1 MILMKNSKC
10 DAIAWVDYVSDWYR
24 LLHINFGRESCGQI
38 PRVFLLAY
46 ACTRSTISKKDLK
59 KLVLFL
65 LGPLYP
71 FFLSPS
77 LLSTFFFYSFLFLPI
92 PVYFSFSQH
101 LSMSFFSILPDTFSF
116 SFLQFVREGAHQH
129 SVALECVC
137 FSRSL
142 KGEAT
147 LVSVASSWSSRWK
160 TNTQRLCT
168 FCLNAW
174 NKVPS
179 CRQHGWG
186 GNVFYNKLSHVLT
199 YTFSV
204 TLFPIIMLIFAA
216 SVSDWD
222 IFHNVTF
229 LLIGMFIWR
238 IISVQGRTDPL
249 ETQLYIRTA
258 LQVSGV
264 PFLFWGIRAFCP
276 MRQFCSTRNSSSL
289 CTMPTWWNVL
299 RPPWQRA
306 M

>member
-1 MILMKNSKC
+1 MRARVRRSLSL
-10 DAIAWVDYVSDWYR
+10 AFS
-24 LLHINFGRESCGQI
+24 LEHI
-38 PRVFLLAY
+38 
-46 ACTRSTISKKDLK
+46 
-59 KLVLFL
+59 
-65 LGPLYP
+65 
-71 FFLSPS
+71 FFLFFSVLTDSS
-77 LLSTFFFYSFLFLPI
+77 LLSFL
-92 PVYFSFSQH
+92 QH

-147 LVSVASSWSSRWK
+147 LVSVASSRSSRRK

-174 NKVPS
+174 NMVPS
-179 CRQHGWG
+179 CRQQGWG
-186 GNVFYNKLSHVLT
+186 NNVFYNKLSHVLT

-204 TLFPIIMLIFAA
+204 TQFPIIMLIFAA

-238 IISVQGRTDPL
+238 TISVQGGTDPL
-249 ETQLYIRTA
+249 ETQLYIRRPV
-258 LQVSGV
+258 QMSGV
-264 PFLFWGIRAFCP
+264 PL
-276 MRQFCSTRNSSSL
+276 L
-289 CTMPTWWNVL
+289 L
-299 RPPWQRA
+299 
-306 M
+306 

>member
-10 DAIAWVDYVSDWYR
+10 DATAWLDYVSDWYK
-24 LLHINFGRESCGQI
+24 LLHINFGRVFCGQI

-46 ACTRSTISKKDLK
+46 ACTRSTTSKKDLK
-59 KLVLFL
+59 N
-65 LGPLYP
+65 
-71 FFLSPS
+71 S
-77 LLSTFFFYSFLFLPI
+77 
-92 PVYFSFSQH
+92 YFSFSFSRL
-101 LSMSFFSILPDTFSF
+101 LSWAHFFLFFSVLTDSSLLFLLATLEHVLFSILPDTFSF

-147 LVSVASSWSSRWK
+147 LMSVASSRSSRRK

-179 CRQHGWG
+179 YRQQSWG
-186 GNVFYNKLSHVLT
+186 NNVFYNKLSHVLT

-204 TLFPIIMLIFAA
+204 KIFPIIMLIFAA

-229 LLIGMFIWR
+229 LSIDMFIWR
-238 IISVQGRTDPL
+238 TISVQGRTDTL
-249 ETQLYIRTA
+249 ETQHNIRTA
-258 LQVSGV
+258 IQVSGV
-264 PFLFWGIRAFCP
+264 PL
-276 MRQFCSTRNSSSL
+276 L
-289 CTMPTWWNVL
+289 L
-299 RPPWQRA
+299 
-306 M
+306 